1 MPLHVGKGRDISTA
15 IADIIDY
22 VENPQKTDFGKF
34 IYGYECDTR
43 LADAEFLLSKRQYAN
58 LTGRN
63 QGADDVIAYHLRQAF
78 KPGEVTPEEANQ
90 IGRELA
96 LKLTKGNHAF
106 VVCTHV
112 DKHHVHNH
120 IIINSTTLDCQKK
133 FRNFWGSTWAIRRMN
148 DKLCLEHGLSIIE
161 NPKPSRE
168 HYGTWL
174 GNKKQPSFQEQIRIV
189 IDAALEEKPKDF
201 EELLKKLEAAG
212 IEVNRERKHLRFR
225 VPGQE
230 NYDTSAIV
238 KKLADRSMKA
248 DKRRNAFIII
258 TIAFAVSLM
267 MVLALYNLGTDRENR
282 LYLQG
287 RYQGSFI
294 NSTSTVFEKL
304 EHNNQ
309 IEAVGKEAAM
319 GTSRINDYTLDVYY
333 RDQNALELKGVT
345 DLLGKMPEAE
355 NEIIVE
361 QSYLEHLGLPV
372 QLDQTVTLDMPFG
385 KNQTYHV
392 CGIIQS
398 SNASRIYQ
406 VIVSDGLYSRYE
418 KANCYDLLVRV
429 KNTENMDSETLKLL
443 INEIAEQSGVP
454 EQYVMYSSTYFGL
467 AEEKSTL
474 ELLVII
480 GASSLIVLACSLVI
494 YSLFYISVIG
504 KTHEYGRLRVL
515 GATSVQIKRI
525 VRKESFLLSCAAI
538 PIGVVLGSVLGYCF
552 VPDGWHWMTTL
563 ECAVVIALV
572 TEIALKIAVHTPVK
586 KASMVSPIEAL
597 RINTTDTPATEKT
610 RIEHRKITPSS
621 LARMSF
627 ARNKKK
633 AILTVLSLG
642 FAGVL
647 LMCAAT
653 YLNSTD
659 VESMAKQQFANGDIV
674 LSLDPANTNAEDR
687 PAGINA
693 LQTKNPLDEVLE
705 ETISDMDGVK
715 NIEFIQGCVSNM
727 EFPTPFKD
735 GNSHFFTQIGI
746 PENQYEAFSQGLIE
760 GTADRQKLI
769 NGKGVIVDNSA
780 KLLSDYYNYTP
791 QIGDIVKVETADGQW
806 EEFTVMGI
814 GKAPNLGGDSASFY
828 FPQEL
833 LPMMKENVSNFNIT
847 CIVDVER
854 DQLTE
859 VENKIFQLAENR
871 GGIEVFSISDI
882 ITYLQEEM
890 DNIKMPLYGLV
901 FFIAVFGLI
910 SLINTLMT
918 NIISRQQEFGV
929 LQSVGLSSKQFSKM
943 LQTEC
948 FYYVSGT
955 AILTLT
961 IGTLTGFV
969 LCKVFNQVGTFGTL
983 TYHFPV
989 LEISIYFVALFFIL
1003 AAYSVFSVR
1012 YSKRHPV
1019 IERIKTME

>member
-1 MPLHVGKGRDISTA
+1 
-15 IADIIDY
+15 
-22 VENPQKTDFGKF
+22 
-34 IYGYECDTR
+34 
-43 LADAEFLLSKRQYAN
+43 
-58 LTGRN
+58 
-63 QGADDVIAYHLRQAF
+63 
-78 KPGEVTPEEANQ
+78 
-90 IGRELA
+90 
-96 LKLTKGNHAF
+96 
-106 VVCTHV
+106 
-112 DKHHVHNH
+112 
-120 IIINSTTLDCQKK
+120 
-133 FRNFWGSTWAIRRMN
+133 
-148 DKLCLEHGLSIIE
+148 
-161 NPKPSRE
+161 
-168 HYGTWL
+168 
-174 GNKKQPSFQEQIRIV
+174 
-189 IDAALEEKPKDF
+189 
-201 EELLKKLEAAG
+201 
-212 IEVNRERKHLRFR
+212 
-225 VPGQE
+225 
-230 NYDTSAIV
+230 
-238 KKLADRSMKA
+238 
-248 DKRRNAFIII
+248 
-258 TIAFAVSLM
+258 
-267 MVLALYNLGTDRENR
+267 
-282 LYLQG
+282 
-287 RYQGSFI
+287 
-294 NSTSTVFEKL
+294 
-304 EHNNQ
+304 
-309 IEAVGKEAAM
+309 
-319 GTSRINDYTLDVYY
+319 
-333 RDQNALELKGVT
+333 
-345 DLLGKMPEAE
+345 
-355 NEIIVE
+355 
-361 QSYLEHLGLPV
+361 
-372 QLDQTVTLDMPFG
+372 
-385 KNQTYHV
+385 
-392 CGIIQS
+392 
-398 SNASRIYQ
+398 
-406 VIVSDGLYSRYE
+406 
-418 KANCYDLLVRV
+418 
-429 KNTENMDSETLKLL
+429 
-443 INEIAEQSGVP
+443 
-454 EQYVMYSSTYFGL
+454 
-467 AEEKSTL
+467 
-474 ELLVII
+474 
-480 GASSLIVLACSLVI
+480 
-494 YSLFYISVIG
+494 
-504 KTHEYGRLRVL
+504 
-515 GATSVQIKRI
+515 
-525 VRKESFLLSCAAI
+525 
-538 PIGVVLGSVLGYCF
+538 
-552 VPDGWHWMTTL
+552 
-563 ECAVVIALV
+563 
-572 TEIALKIAVHTPVK
+572 
-586 KASMVSPIEAL
+586 MVSPIEAL

-633 AILTVLSLG
+633 AILTILSLG

-901 FFIAVFGLI
+901 FFIAAFGLI

-918 NIISRQQEFGV
+918 NIISRQQEFGI